1 MDVGIT
7 VYYADLCLEIKGEDY
22 TTHVIMIPGDLL
34 SPRSYMQST
43 SVTIVTRQSPYS
55 IYKLHV
61 FLEEDL

>member
-7 VYYADLCLEIKGEDY
+7 VYYADLCLEIKGEDN
-22 TTHVIMIPGDLL
+22 THVIMIPGDLL

-43 SVTIVTRQSPYS
+43 SVTIVTRQSAYS